1 MGPSIV
7 ESAAETS
14 GSAAPLE
21 EWVKEAQRGERLA
34 FEQLVRQ
41 TEGLAR
47 KTAFPLLPSHLVD
60 DAVQESY
67 LVVFQKLGHL
77 RDPRAFQAWLC
88 RIVLHVCY
96 AMQKKY
102 PTTAELEDRAVEAD
116 HSEHL
121 ATQMALRGAL
131 AQISEEARNVLIL
144 REFLGLDY
152 EEIAFALNLPMGTVR
167 SRLHYGRK
175 KLAKLLDRN

>member
-1 MGPSIV
+1 MFVAIKPKV
-7 ESAAETS
+7 EVSLA
-14 GSAAPLE
+14 
-21 EWVKEAQRGERLA
+21 EWVKEAQAGERKA

-47 KTAFPLLPSHLVD
+47 KTAYPLLPPHLVD
-60 DAVQESY
+60 DAVQEAY
-67 LVVFQKLGHL
+67 LVVFQKIGLL

-96 AMQKKY
+96 ALQKKNPATSEFEDQAESAD
-102 PTTAELEDRAVEAD
+102 PTEQVT
-116 HSEHL
+116 
-121 ATQMALRGAL
+121 TQMVMRDAL
-131 AQISEEARNVLIL
+131 AKLSEDSRNVLIM

-152 EEIAFALNLPMGTVR
+152 EEISYALKLPIGTVR

-175 KLAKLLDRN
+175 KLANLMSDS

>member
-1 MGPSIV
+1 MGTSIV
-7 ESAAETS
+7 ESSANTS
-14 GSAAPLE
+14 SLKVPLE
-21 EWVKEAQRGERLA
+21 EWVKEAQRGERQA

-47 KTAFPLLPSHLVD
+47 KTAFPLLPPHLVD

-77 RDPRAFQAWLC
+77 RDPQAFQAWLC

-96 AMQKKY
+96 AMQKKN
-102 PTTAELEDRAVEAD
+102 PMTAELEDKAVEAD
-116 HSEHL
+116 HSEQL
-121 ATQMALRGAL
+121 ATQMVLREAL

-152 EEIAFALNLPMGTVR
+152 EEIAFALNLPLGTVR

-175 KLAKLLDRN
+175 KLAKVLENG